1 MSNPPYE
8 TLLEAFVA
16 LKRRGFTENFVLTP
30 GGLRALG
37 SGRVYGPEA
46 LHIVEYHRFEGQTD
60 PDDMS
65 VLYAI
70 ATQDGTRGLIA
81 DAFGP
86 YANPELG
93 RILRRLP
100 HTPKASG

>member
-1 MSNPPYE
+1 MSDHPYD
-8 TLLEAFVA
+8 TMLEAIAA
-16 LKRRGFTENFVLTP
+16 LKRRGFTENFVLAAD
-30 GGLRALG
+30 GLRALS

-46 LHIVEYHRFEGQTD
+46 LHIVEYHRFEGETD

-70 ATQDGTRGLIA
+70 AAQDGTRGLIA

-100 HTPKASG
+100 HTPQTSS